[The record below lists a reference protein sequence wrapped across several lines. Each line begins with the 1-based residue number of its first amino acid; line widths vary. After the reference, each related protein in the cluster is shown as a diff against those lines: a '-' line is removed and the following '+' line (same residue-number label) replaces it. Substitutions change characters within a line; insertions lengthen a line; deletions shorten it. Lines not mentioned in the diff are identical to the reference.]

1 MNVPPVVERF
11 VAAFGSAT
19 VSATVSATA
28 SIAFATVL
36 AACASKPAAP
46 TAGTPTATPVP
57 VAVPAPSPSPSA
69 PPPRANL
76 ATEAL
81 RLSDLFRGTPV
92 VFATQQDGSLRATV
106 PRKFSFDAGSTRVK
120 PPLVAVLDR
129 IAKSQAQTRNPI
141 RVAAPADADGKVA
154 TLARDRAISL
164 RDHLV
169 GQGIAVTRLQIGP
182 APQSTDAVEVIV
194 SDAAR

>member
-1 MNVPPVVERF
+1 MNVSLAVDRF
-11 VAAFGSAT
+11 VAAFA
-19 VSATVSATA
+19 SATA
-28 SIAFATVL
+28 SITLLIVL

-46 TAGTPTATPVP
+46 TAATPANALP
-57 VAVPAPSPSPSA
+57 LPEPAAAPAASA

-120 PPLVAVLDR
+120 PPLAAVLDR
-129 IAKSQAQTRNPI
+129 IAKSQAQTTNLI
-141 RVAAPADADGKVA
+141 RVAAPADADAKVA
-154 TLARDRAISL
+154 TLARDRATSV
-164 RDHLV
+164 RDYLV
-169 GQGIAVTRLQIGP
+169 SQGIAVGRLQSGAASHP
-182 APQSTDAVEVIV
+182 TDGVEVVV
-194 SDAAR
+194 SQPMR